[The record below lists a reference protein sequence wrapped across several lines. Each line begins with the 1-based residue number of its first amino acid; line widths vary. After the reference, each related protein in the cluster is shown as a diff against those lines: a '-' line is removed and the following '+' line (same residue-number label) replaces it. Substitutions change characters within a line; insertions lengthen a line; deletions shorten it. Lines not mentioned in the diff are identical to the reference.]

1 MANLSSG
8 QEVSEQEK
16 MSDLILELK
25 KENEY
30 LKQQNLILQSTLK
43 EINIT
48 DIIKILEEHGQDLVP
63 ILQNSPLI
71 LQSNKLECLY
81 LATPFQPSQSF
92 AKAHPWNV
100 HHDPQPT
107 EIL

>member
-48 DIIKILEEHGQDLVP
+48 DIIHILKEHQKDLVTMS
-63 ILQNSPLI
+63 LTLLLI
-71 LQSNKLECLY
+71 LKTNSL
-81 LATPFQPSQSF
+81 
-92 AKAHPWNV
+92 
-100 HHDPQPT
+100 
-107 EIL
+107 